1 MARDLAGCA
10 NVHGFRIPMNPE
22 QLDALLLAVKVVFT
36 GPAGTYNLDDLATL
50 RRASGLQ
57 KYIHE
62 CAQAVLV
69 DAIGRRGF
77 FAAKRARRLKASKA

>member
-1 MARDLAGCA
+1 MSA
-10 NVHGFRIPMNPE
+10 NLPTTSNPMNPE

-36 GPAGTYNLDDLATL
+36 GPAGTYNLDDLAKL

-62 CAQAVLV
+62 CAQAAIV
-69 DAIGRRGF
+69 DATGCTWRGPSVLI
-77 FAAKRARRLKASKA
+77 R